1 MSKYEH
7 YTYRVTWSKEDNEY
21 VGLCA
26 EFPSLSW
33 LDESM
38 NGALSGIVNLVKD
51 VIEEMLA
58 SGEAIPEPLAEKQ
71 YSGKFQVR
79 IPPHQHR
86 LLAMRAAE
94 AGISLNRYV
103 SAKLAE

>member
-1 MSKYEH
+1 MNHEH
-7 YTYRVTWSKEDNEY
+7 YTYRVIWSKEDGEY
-21 VGLCA
+21 VGLCT

-33 LDESM
+33 LDENM
-38 NGALSGIVNLVKD
+38 NGALTGIVTLVKD
-51 VIEEMLA
+51 VVADMIIN
-58 SGEAIPEPLAEKQ
+58 GEALPEAISEKQ

-86 LLAMRAAE
+86 LLAIRAAE
-94 AGISLNRYV
+94 EGVSLNRYI